1 VSDNCVEP
9 VIIINKILCIVSLGA
24 NSLADVSDRQLAK
37 NRWSTR
43 PVQLRTLAHPNTQYT
58 YNVAMEH
65 SIAKVVGVVV
75 ISVKH
80 EIQKSTAT
88 PTGSSVAYIYV
99 DSAAVNCKSHDTW

>member
-1 VSDNCVEP
+1 
-9 VIIINKILCIVSLGA
+9 
-24 NSLADVSDRQLAK
+24 
-37 NRWSTR
+37 
-43 PVQLRTLAHPNTQYT
+43 
-58 YNVAMEH
+58 MEH

-99 DSAAVNCKSHDTW
+99 DSAAVNCKSHDT